1 MKNRIIILLLISFI
15 YVSTYG
21 MLNEIDGIF
30 YYPACA
36 SVELVTILA
45 LRRIK
50 TRLSFHLQII
60 SFALIISHII
70 GLILYVNFYPPLI
83 YQFLAYFMMTAQII
97 RIFWVGNNDNTN
109 NNKRGV
115 DSGGTFL
122 RSGRDT
128 GILS

>member
-1 MKNRIIILLLISFI
+1 
-15 YVSTYG
+15 

-50 TRLSFHLQII
+50 TRLSLHLQII

-70 GLILYVNFYPPLI
+70 GLILYINFYPPFI

-97 RIFWVGNNDNTN
+97 RIFWVGNNDNKN

-115 DSGGTFL
+115 DNCGTFL
-122 RSGRDT
+122 RSSRDT